1 MKTILYQLIRFSS
14 DDKQTKGELTVTE
27 DGEVTYSCKTLE
39 LPWRDN
45 ERMISCIPDGFYV
58 VKRHISPT
66 FGECFHVTNV
76 PNRSHILFHAGNYA
90 GSVNP
95 RTGVPD
101 TKGCILPGK
110 AFADIDGDGLCDV
123 TSSGPTMRELLRV
136 LPDEFELEI
145 FTKA

>member
-1 MKTILYQLIRFSS
+1 MTKFYQLIRLSS
-14 DDKQTKGELTVTE
+14 DPKQTKGELRIIEGTDV
-27 DGEVTYSCKTLE
+27 VWSCKTLE

-45 ERMISCIPDGFYV
+45 ASNVSCIPDGFYIT
-58 VKRHISPT
+58 KRHVSPT
-66 FGECFHVTNV
+66 FGDCFHVTDV

-90 GSVNP
+90 ASKNP

-123 TSSGPTMRELLRV
+123 TSSGPTMRELLQI

-145 FTKA
+145 FTEG